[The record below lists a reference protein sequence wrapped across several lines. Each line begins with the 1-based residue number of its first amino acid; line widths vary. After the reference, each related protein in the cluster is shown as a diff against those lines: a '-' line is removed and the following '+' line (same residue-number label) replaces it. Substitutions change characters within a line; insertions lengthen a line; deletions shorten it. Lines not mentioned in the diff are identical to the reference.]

1 LLRDVAG
8 ESPGWENNQYTVNV
22 LISEDSLPFLANSK
36 CELLNEE
43 KLSCVS
49 EAIEG
54 IVINYDTSPA
64 VISSFNAP
72 IEFSCE
78 PKDGDPSQWTINY
91 LTGIQAKI
99 PGSNPKPVDL
109 SACGNYS
116 KWALDSFCDDIT
128 NTPECNFDGGA
139 CCGDNVDKS
148 YCLECECKETCPL
161 SRSISVDRTDS
172 CFGMYGLYF
181 LYS

>member
-1 LLRDVAG
+1 
-8 ESPGWENNQYTVNV
+8 
-22 LISEDSLPFLANSK
+22 LPLLANSE

-43 KLSCVS
+43 KLSCIS
-49 EAIEG
+49 EAIKG
-54 IVINYDTSPA
+54 ITINYGTSPA

-78 PKDGDPSQWTINY
+78 PKDGEPSTSKWTIDY

-99 PGSNPKPVDL
+99 SGSNPNPVDL

-128 NTPECNFDGGA
+128 NTQECNFDGGA

-161 SRSISVDRTDS
+161 SRSISADRTDN
-172 CFGMYGLYF
+172 CFGNIF
-181 LYS
+181 LIFLTASINSSDEPEPS